1 MGRQVLPPSVCDFIN
16 RKVCMTIFRKIFF
29 QTETRLAPIS
39 CLALLFFLLLAASPV
54 QAGNAKTSFLPLSI
68 KGPGEISSLQQKA
81 DRDLQGALGQT
92 DILFLSRSEAEKLAN
107 YQGSWPPPVKVMQ
120 EIAAKTDSDNL
131 VTGTLTQIGSQ
142 ISVDIK
148 LFDLLSPGNPTY
160 YYQTV
165 DSPDGLRAAFDTIV
179 SEITR
184 YTERDFRIAS
194 LAPEGNKRIDSGA
207 ILRKITTQV
216 GDAYDPATLRKDLKE
231 IYSMGYFNDVQIDV
245 SDTPKGKK
253 VIFRVVE
260 KPVIKS
266 VIFTGMDEV
275 KEEDVKG
282 AANIKEHFIL
292 NPANITVAEEAIRQL
307 YKTKGFYNSKV
318 TSKISYP
325 DAQGAV
331 VEFNIDEGVKMY
343 IKEISVEGNTTFD
356 DDELL
361 DQIETREKWFMSWLT
376 EGGLLDMNM
385 VQQDAARIVT
395 YYNDQGF
402 LEAKIGEPEIKQ
414 EEEWLYVKFI
424 VEEGPRFKLGTVDF
438 TGDLLEGKDELMKL
452 LTIKDK
458 EYLSRQ
464 AIRDDILK
472 LTDYYSEA
480 GFAFADIR
488 PIIKKTPAG
497 DYMDVTF
504 DISKNNLVYIERI
517 SIRGNSRTRDNVI
530 RRELRIAEGGVFD
543 SKALRESTQAL
554 QRLSYFEEVNI
565 IPEPSLNPDRMNV
578 IVEVKEKSTGNFSI
592 GAGFSSA
599 DNLILMGQISEN
611 NFLGR
616 GDTLSLSGN
625 VSSSSS
631 RYNLG
636 YTNPHLNDSA
646 LSWGLDLFSTEREY
660 DDYTKDS
667 VGGGIRIGY
676 PVFGKWKVFGNYSY
690 TDTDLTDVSEN
701 ASFIIKESV
710 DLHITSAVKMSL
722 VRDTRNRLYG
732 ASEGSRNVVSVKYAG
747 GPLGGDAQFTKV
759 EGSSGW
765 YFPMPFKTVF
775 HVEGSAGQVFENETG
790 KLPVYERFYL
800 GGLNSVRGFEYGKI
814 SPIDPITGDR
824 IGGDKMWY
832 TNVELIFPLLETQ
845 GLNGLVFY
853 DAGQVMDDDEDW
865 GEVNDNI
872 KNAVGL
878 GIQWLSPMGPL
889 SVVLGFNL
897 DPLDD
902 EDDSVWDFSVGGTF

>member
-1 MGRQVLPPSVCDFIN
+1 
-16 RKVCMTIFRKIFF
+16 MTISSKIFF
-29 QTETRLAPIS
+29 QTKAIPAPIF
-39 CLALLFFLLLAASPV
+39 CLSLLFFFLFAASTV
-54 QAGNAKTSFLPLSI
+54 QAAGAKTSFLPLSI
-68 KGPGEISSLQQKA
+68 KSPQETSRLQEQA
-81 DRDLQGALGQT
+81 DRELQSALAQSN
-92 DILFLSRSEAEKLAN
+92 ILFLSRSEAEKLAD
-107 YQGSWPPPVKVMQ
+107 YQGTWPPPATVMQ

-131 VTGTLTQIGSQ
+131 VTGNLTRIGNR

-165 DSPDGLRAAFDTIV
+165 DSPDGLRAAFDKII

-184 YTERDFRIAS
+184 YIERDFRIAS
-194 LAPEGNKRIDSGA
+194 IAPEGNKRIDSGA
-207 ILRKITTQV
+207 ILRKIATKA
-216 GDAYDPATLRKDLKE
+216 GDPYDQAALRKDLKE

-245 SDTPKGKK
+245 NDTPKGKK
-253 VIFRVVE
+253 VIFRIVE
-260 KPVIKS
+260 KPVIKAVLFS
-266 VIFTGMDEV
+266 GMDEV
-275 KEEDVKG
+275 KEEDIKG
-282 AANIKEHFIL
+282 AANIKEQFIL
-292 NPANITVAEEAIRQL
+292 NPSKIAAAEEAIRQL
-307 YKTKGFYNSKV
+307 YKTKGFYNSTV
-318 TSKISYP
+318 TSTISYP
-325 DAQGAV
+325 DNQGAV
-331 VEFNIDEGVKMY
+331 VQFNIDEGVKMY

-361 DQIETREKWFMSWLT
+361 DQIETSEKWFMSWLT
-376 EGGLLDMNM
+376 ESGLLDMNM

-402 LEAKIGEPEIKQ
+402 LEAKIGEPEIRQ
-414 EEEWLYVKFI
+414 EEEWLYVKFV
-424 VEEGPRFKLGTVDF
+424 VEEGPRFTVGTVDF
-438 TGDLLEGKDELMKL
+438 TGELLGEKDELMEM
-452 LTIKDK
+452 LTIRNKK
-458 EYLSRQ
+458 YLSRQ
-464 AIRDDILK
+464 AIRDDILT
-472 LTDYYSEA
+472 LTDYYAES
-480 GFAFADIR
+480 GYAFADIR

-497 DYMDVTF
+497 NQMDVTF
-504 DISKNNLVYIERI
+504 DISKNNLVYIDRI
-517 SIRGNSRTRDNVI
+517 TIRGNSRTRDNVI
-530 RRELRIAEGGVFD
+530 RRELRIAEGGIFD

-554 QRLSYFEEVNI
+554 QRLTYFEEVNI
-565 IPEPSLNPDRMNV
+565 IPEPSLNADRMNV

-616 GDTLSLSGN
+616 GDTLSLSANLSG
-625 VSSSSS
+625 SSS

-646 LSWGLDLFSTEREY
+646 LSWGLDLFSTEREF
-660 DDYTKDS
+660 DDYTKES
-667 VGGGIRIGY
+667 VGGGLRVGY
-676 PVFGKWKVFGNYSY
+676 PIFGKWRIYGNYSF
-690 TDTDLTDVSEN
+690 TNTDLTDVSEN

-710 DLHITSAVKMSL
+710 DLHITSALKVSL

-732 ASEGSRNVVSVKYAG
+732 ASAGSRNVFSVKFAG

-775 HVEGSAGQVFENETG
+775 HIKGSAGQVFENEDE

-800 GGLNSVRGFEYGKI
+800 GGLNSVRGFEFGKI
-814 SPIDPITGDR
+814 SPVVVNEAGESER

-853 DAGQVMDDDEDW
+853 DVGQVMDDDENW
-865 GEVNDNI
+865 GDATENI

>member
-1 MGRQVLPPSVCDFIN
+1 
-16 RKVCMTIFRKIFF
+16 MTIFRKIFF
-29 QTETRLAPIS
+29 QTEAKLAPIF
-39 CLALLFFLLLAASPV
+39 CLTLSFFLLLAASPV
-54 QAGNAKTSFLPLSI
+54 QAGNAKTTFLPLSI
-68 KGPGEISSLQQKA
+68 KSGGEISGLQEKA

-92 DILFLSRSEAEKLAN
+92 DILFLARSEAEKLAN
-107 YQGSWPPPVKVMQ
+107 YQGSWPPGGKVMQ

-165 DSPDGLRAAFDTIV
+165 DAPDGLRAAFDTIV
-179 SEITR
+179 SEITH

-207 ILRKITTQV
+207 ILRKITTKV
-216 GDAYDPATLRKDLKE
+216 GDAYDQATLRKDLKE

-245 SDTPKGKK
+245 RDTPKGKK

-266 VIFTGMDEV
+266 VIYTGMDEI

-292 NPANITVAEEAIRQL
+292 NPAKITVAEEAIRQL

-318 TSKISYP
+318 TSKISNP
-325 DAQGAV
+325 DNQGAV

-361 DQIETREKWFMSWLT
+361 DQIETSEKWFMSWLT

-414 EEEWLYVKFI
+414 EEEWLYVKFV
-424 VEEGPRFKLGTVDF
+424 VEEGTRFKLGTVDF
-438 TGDLLEGKDELMKL
+438 TGDLLTGKDELMKL
-452 LTIKDK
+452 LTIQDK

-472 LTDYYSEA
+472 LTDSYSEA

-488 PIIKKTPAG
+488 PIVKKTPAG
-497 DYMDVTF
+497 DHMDVTF
-504 DISKNNLVYIERI
+504 DIRKNNLVYIERI

-530 RRELRIAEGGVFD
+530 RRELLIAEGGVFD

-554 QRLSYFEEVNI
+554 QRLTYFEEVNI

-676 PVFGKWKVFGNYSY
+676 PLFGKWKIFGNYSY

-701 ASFIIKESV
+701 ASYIIQESV
-710 DLHITSAVKMSL
+710 DLHITSAIKMSL
-722 VRDTRNRLYG
+722 VRDTRNKLYG
-732 ASEGSRNVVSVKYAG
+732 ASEGSRNVVSVKYGG

-765 YFPMPFKTVF
+765 YFPIPFKTVF
-775 HVEGSAGQVFENETG
+775 HVEGSAGQVFENETS

-800 GGLNSVRGFEYGKI
+800 GGLNSVRGFEFGKI
-814 SPIDPITGDR
+814 SPIDPDTGER

-832 TNVELIFPLLETQ
+832 TNVEFIFPLLETQ
-845 GLNGLVFY
+845 GLHGLFFY
-853 DAGQVMDDDEDW
+853 DSGQVMDDDENW

-889 SVVLGFNL
+889 SVVWGFNL